1 MEEKKREEEAS
12 VVFVSCPLPSQ
23 PQPQSLLFHHHQ
35 KKKKI
40 RIVPEQTAFVVERF
54 GKYHKTLTPG
64 LHFLIPLIDRI
75 AYAHFLKEVAL
86 PIPNQAAITK
96 DNVSLMI
103 DGVLYVKV
111 VDPRAASYGV
121 SDAAF
126 AVVQLA
132 QTTMRSEL
140 GKITL
145 DKTFE
150 ERASLNAAIVAS
162 IQDACADWGLRC
174 MRYEIRDIQPP
185 PGVRAAMELQ
195 AEAERRKRA
204 QVLESEGQRQSAIN
218 VAEGNAARVVLESQA
233 AKEDAVNRAEGQA
246 AAVAALAEA
255 DAGAIRAVASA
266 IEQGGADAAALRLA
280 ERYVAAFGSLAR
292 SSTTMLLPAQAGDA
306 SAMVASALG
315 IYKQVV
321 GGGGG
326 GGGGSGGS
334 GGGSGRG
341 GGGGLAKEAAGV
353 LSSSSPSPSSSSSSS
368 TDATTAT
375 SPLAPASS
383 SSPRA
388 PTVRLSKAA

>member
-1 MEEKKREEEAS
+1 
-12 VVFVSCPLPSQ
+12 
-23 PQPQSLLFHHHQ
+23 
-35 KKKKI
+35 
-40 RIVPEQTAFVVERF
+40 
-54 GKYHKTLTPG
+54 
-64 LHFLIPLIDRI
+64 
-75 AYAHFLKEVAL
+75 
-86 PIPNQAAITK
+86 
-96 DNVSLMI
+96 MI

-162 IQDACADWGLRC
+162 IQDACADWGLKC
-174 MRYEIRDIQPP
+174 MRYEIRDISPP

-266 IEQGGADAAALRLA
+266 IDEQGGRGSDAAALRLA
-280 ERYVAAFGSLAR
+280 ERYVSAFGSLAR
-292 SSTTMLLPAQAGDA
+292 SSTTMLLPSAAGDA

-321 GGGGG
+321 GN

-334 GGGSGRG
+334 GGGG
-341 GGGGLAKEAAGV
+341 GGGGGRSGGV
-353 LSSSSPSPSSSSSSS
+353 KDLSSSSPSPASSSSSSSSS
-368 TDATTAT
+368 TNATTAT
-375 SPLAPASS
+375 SSPLA

-388 PTVRLSKAA
+388 PTVRLSKAASR

>member
-1 MEEKKREEEAS
+1 MEGEEKEAP
-12 VVFVSCPLPSQ
+12 VVFFSSSSSSSTPPTSTPFDPLSPPPKPS
-23 PQPQSLLFHHHQ
+23 
-35 KKKKI
+35 KKTH

-54 GKYHKTLTPG
+54 GKYHKILAPG

-75 AYAHFLKEVAL
+75 AYAHSLKEVAL

-246 AAVAALAEA
+246 AAVAAMAQA

-266 IEQGGADAAALRLA
+266 IKEGGADAAALRLA
-280 ERYVAAFGSLAR
+280 ERYVGAFGQLAR
-292 SSTTMLLPAQAGDA
+292 SSTTMLLPGHVGDA

-321 GGGGG
+321 GGGSGNGG
-326 GGGGSGGS
+326 GGGG
-334 GGGSGRG
+334 G
-341 GGGGLAKEAAGV
+341 GGGQGSGV
-353 LSSSSPSPSSSSSSS
+353 ITKGDVLSSSSSSPSPSSSSSSPSSS
-368 TDATTAT
+368 TNATTT
-375 SPLAPASS
+375 SPLTPA
-383 SSPRA
+383 PRA

>member
-1 MEEKKREEEAS
+1 
-12 VVFVSCPLPSQ
+12 
-23 PQPQSLLFHHHQ
+23 
-35 KKKKI
+35 
-40 RIVPEQTAFVVERF
+40 
-54 GKYHKTLTPG
+54 
-64 LHFLIPLIDRI
+64 
-75 AYAHFLKEVAL
+75 
-86 PIPNQAAITK
+86 
-96 DNVSLMI
+96 MI

-204 QVLESEGQRQSAIN
+204 QVLESEGARQSAIN
-218 VAEGNAARVVLESQA
+218 VAEGDAARVVLESQA
-233 AKEDAVNRAEGQA
+233 AREDAVNRAEGQA

-255 DAGAIRAVASA
+255 DAGAIRAVALA
-266 IEQGGADAAALRLA
+266 IREGGSDAAALRLA
-280 ERYVAAFGSLAR
+280 ERYVSAFGSLAR
-292 SSTTMLLPAQAGDA
+292 SSTTMLLPSQAGDA

-321 GGGGG
+321 TGGNGGGGG
-326 GGGGSGGS
+326 GGGGSGG
-334 GGGSGRG
+334 GMG
-341 GGGGLAKEAAGV
+341 GGGGGGGGRSGV
-353 LSSSSPSPSSSSSSS
+353 AERENSPSSSSSSS
-368 TDATTAT
+368 PSSSTNATAT
-375 SPLAPASS
+375 SPLTP
-383 SSPRA
+383 SPRA

>member
-1 MEEKKREEEAS
+1 M
-12 VVFVSCPLPSQ
+12 
-23 PQPQSLLFHHHQ
+23 
-35 KKKKI
+35 
-40 RIVPEQTAFVVERF
+40 
-54 GKYHKTLTPG
+54 
-64 LHFLIPLIDRI
+64 
-75 AYAHFLKEVAL
+75 AL

-246 AAVAALAEA
+246 AAVAAMAQA

-266 IEQGGADAAALRLA
+266 IKEGGADAAALRLA
-280 ERYVAAFGSLAR
+280 ERYVGAFGQLAR
-292 SSTTMLLPAQAGDA
+292 SSTTMLLPGHVGDA
-306 SAMVASALG
+306 SAMGGGSG
-315 IYKQVV
+315 N

-326 GGGGSGGS
+326 GGGGGQGS
-334 GGGSGRG
+334 GVITKGD
-341 GGGGLAKEAAGV
+341 V
-353 LSSSSPSPSSSSSSS
+353 LSSSSSSPSPSSSSSSPSSS
-368 TDATTAT
+368 TNATAT
-375 SPLAPASS
+375 SPLTPA
-383 SSPRA
+383 PRA